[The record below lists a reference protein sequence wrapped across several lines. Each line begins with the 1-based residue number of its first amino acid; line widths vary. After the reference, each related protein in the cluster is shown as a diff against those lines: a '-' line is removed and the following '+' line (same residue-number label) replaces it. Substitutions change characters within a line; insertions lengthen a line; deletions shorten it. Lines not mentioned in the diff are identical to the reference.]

1 MALAFSSIT
10 AASASWP
17 AIENRCSNRQGT
29 SPETLG
35 TTVVWVGESELRIDF
50 GRRYRVYCAIDD
62 KVVVLSCGCD
72 RTACFEALAAR
83 QRWDQFLRDLARR
96 AITIPRVLRQT
107 ALHDTIEG
115 QNFDRL
121 SRQMIVAVQQAG

>member
-17 AIENRCSNRQGT
+17 AIERRCSNRQGT

-35 TTVVWVGESELRIDF
+35 TTAVWVGESELRIDF
-50 GRRYRVYCAIDD
+50 GRCYRVYCAIDD
-62 KVVVLSCGCD
+62 TVVVLSCGCD

-96 AITIPRVLRQT
+96 AITIPRVLHQT